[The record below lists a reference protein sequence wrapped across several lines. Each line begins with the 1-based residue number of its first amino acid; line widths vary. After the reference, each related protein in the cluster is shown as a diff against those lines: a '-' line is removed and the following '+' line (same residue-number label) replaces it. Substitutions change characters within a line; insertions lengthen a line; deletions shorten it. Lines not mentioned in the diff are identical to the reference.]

1 MKTIQIRGIHVETEN
16 KAPQLK
22 RVLSSGF
29 AMSACVGG
37 IIGLGILR
45 TPGEIAAVFPDP
57 YIYVGLWLLGGL
69 FALMSISVIA
79 ELVSVTPRSGGV
91 YVLIKRAFGPYPGFL
106 MGWADWLSFGAT
118 LALKVTVLVEY
129 LTLMIPSISQWQT
142 PIAVFITSCF
152 AILQLFGVRLGSN
165 IQQIAAAAMAI
176 TVVSLTIAL
185 LFANPVPVT
194 QALQQASSPGLSQY
208 GLVAAAIIFTY
219 DGWIGAA
226 YFGGEIHGGGGTVAR
241 ACVKS
246 VAVILFLY
254 VGLNAALAFSVPLE
268 QLAGHELA
276 LAGALDI
283 AFWPGAGTI
292 VIIVA
297 ILILLAHQNLNYLQG
312 PRILFALSEDGFG
325 NERATQV
332 GSKGNP
338 VFAVLLTWALGVILL
353 LMGGFEFLL
362 NFNVLLF
369 VFLYVALLFGVVRL
383 RKREPGIERPYRAW
397 GHPYTTW
404 LGIIGWASV
413 TIFMAV
419 SAPETALSVVA
430 MVAISIPVYFSLKR
444 YASGKSNL

>member
-1 MKTIQIRGIHVETEN
+1 VEADKKT
-16 KAPQLK
+16 PQLK
-22 RVLSSGF
+22 RVLSSSF
-29 AMSACVGG
+29 AISACVGG

-79 ELVSVTPRSGGV
+79 ELVGVTPRSGGV

-106 MGWADWLSFGAT
+106 IGWADWLSFGAT

-129 LTLMIPSISQWQT
+129 LTLMIPAIGAWQT
-142 PIAVFITSCF
+142 PLAVLITSAF
-152 AILQLFGVRLGSN
+152 AVLQLFGVRLGSN
-165 IQQIAAAAMAI
+165 IQQIAAACMAI
-176 TVVSLTIAL
+176 TVISLSIAL
-185 LFANPVPVT
+185 LFAAPVPAAE
-194 QALQQASSPGLSQY
+194 ALQMASSPGLSQY

-226 YFGGEIHGGGGTVAR
+226 YFGGEIKGGGGIVAR
-241 ACVKS
+241 SCVKS
-246 VAVILFLY
+246 VAFILVLY

-292 VIIVA
+292 VVIVA

-312 PRILFALSEDGFG
+312 PRILFALSEDGLG
-325 NERATQV
+325 ANRATQV
-332 GSKGNP
+332 GAGGNP
-338 VFAVLLTWALGVILL
+338 VFAVLLTWALSVILI

-383 RKREPGIERPYRAW
+383 RKREPGTDRPYRAW

-404 LGIIGWASV
+404 LGISGWALV
-413 TIFMAV
+413 TIFMAI
-419 SAPETALSVVA
+419 SAPESTLSVAA
-430 MVAISIPVYFSLKR
+430 MVAISLPVYFSLKR
-444 YASGKSNL
+444 YRAGKDDF

>member
-1 MKTIQIRGIHVETEN
+1 MDQASASPK
-16 KAPQLK
+16 LK
-22 RVLSSGF
+22 RILSSGF
-29 AMSACVGG
+29 AISACVGG

-57 YIYVGLWLLGGL
+57 LVYVGLWLLGGV
-69 FALMSISVIA
+69 FALMSVSVIA
-79 ELVSVTPRSGGV
+79 ELVGITPRSGGV

-106 MGWADWLSFGAT
+106 IGWTDWLSFAAT

-129 LTLMIPSISQWQT
+129 MALLMPAIGGWQT
-142 PIAVFITSCF
+142 PMAVMITSCF

-165 IQQIAAAAMAI
+165 IQQIAAAGMAI
-176 TVVSLTIAL
+176 TVISLSIAL
-185 LFANPVPVT
+185 LFAAPVP
-194 QALQQASSPGLSQY
+194 AREGLQLVSSLGLGQY

-219 DGWIGAA
+219 DGWIGAS
-226 YFGGEIHGGGGTVAR
+226 YFGGEIKGGGGIVAR
-241 ACVKS
+241 ACIKS
-246 VAVILFLY
+246 VALILFLY
-254 VGLNAALAFSVPLE
+254 VALNAALAFSVPLE
-268 QLAGHELA
+268 QLAGNELA

-283 AFWPGAGTI
+283 VFWPGAGTI

-325 NERATQV
+325 TSRATQV

-338 VFAVLLTWALGVILL
+338 VFAVLLTWALSVILIF
-353 LMGGFEFLL
+353 MGGFEFLL

-369 VFLYVALLFGVVRL
+369 VLLYVALLFGVVRL
-383 RKREPGIERPYRAW
+383 RKREPETERPFLAW

-413 TIFMAV
+413 SVFMAV
-419 SAPETALSVVA
+419 SAPESAFSAAA
-430 MVAISIPVYFSLKR
+430 MVAISIPVYFALAKYRANSK
-444 YASGKSNL
+444 

>member
-1 MKTIQIRGIHVETEN
+1 MDQASASPK
-16 KAPQLK
+16 LK
-22 RVLSSGF
+22 RILSSGF
-29 AMSACVGG
+29 AISACVGG

-57 YIYVGLWLLGGL
+57 LVYVGLWLLGGV
-69 FALMSISVIA
+69 FALMSVSVIA
-79 ELVSVTPRSGGV
+79 ELVGITPRSGGV

-106 MGWADWLSFGAT
+106 IGWTDWLSFAAT

-129 LTLMIPSISQWQT
+129 MALLMPAIGGWQT
-142 PIAVFITSCF
+142 PMAVMITSCF

-165 IQQIAAAAMAI
+165 IQQIAAAGMAI
-176 TVVSLTIAL
+176 TVISLSIAL
-185 LFANPVPVT
+185 LFAAPVP
-194 QALQQASSPGLSQY
+194 AREGLQLVSSLGLGQY

-219 DGWIGAA
+219 DGWIGAS
-226 YFGGEIHGGGGTVAR
+226 YFGGEIKGGGGIVAR
-241 ACVKS
+241 ACIKS
-246 VAVILFLY
+246 VALILFLY
-254 VGLNAALAFSVPLE
+254 VALNAALAFSVPLE
-268 QLAGHELA
+268 QLAGNELA

-325 NERATQV
+325 TSRATQV

-338 VFAVLLTWALGVILL
+338 VFAVLLTWALSVILIF
-353 LMGGFEFLL
+353 MGGFEFLL

-369 VFLYVALLFGVVRL
+369 VLLYVALLFGVVRL
-383 RKREPGIERPYRAW
+383 RKREPETERPFLAW

-413 TIFMAV
+413 SVFMAV
-419 SAPETALSVVA
+419 SAPESAFSAAA
-430 MVAISIPVYFSLKR
+430 MVAISIPVYFALAKYRANS
-444 YASGKSNL
+444 

>member
-1 MKTIQIRGIHVETEN
+1 VESDKKT
-16 KAPQLK
+16 PQLK
-22 RVLSSGF
+22 RVLSSSF
-29 AMSACVGG
+29 AISACVGG

-79 ELVSVTPRSGGV
+79 ELVGVTPRSGGV

-106 MGWADWLSFGAT
+106 IGWADWLSFAAT

-129 LTLMIPSISQWQT
+129 LTLMIPAIAAWQT
-142 PIAVFITSCF
+142 PLAVLITSAF
-152 AILQLFGVRLGSN
+152 AVLQLFGVRLGSN
-165 IQQIAAAAMAI
+165 IQQIAAACMAI
-176 TVVSLTIAL
+176 TVISLSIAL
-185 LFANPVPVT
+185 LLAAPVPAE
-194 QALQQASSPGLSQY
+194 ALQMASSPGLSQY

-226 YFGGEIHGGGGTVAR
+226 YFGGEIKGGGGIVAR
-241 ACVKS
+241 SCVKS
-246 VAVILFLY
+246 VAFILVLY

-268 QLAGHELA
+268 QLAGHDLA

-292 VIIVA
+292 VVIVA

-312 PRILFALSEDGFG
+312 PRILFALSEDGLG
-325 NERATQV
+325 TDRATRV
-332 GSKGNP
+332 GARGNP
-338 VFAVLLTWALGVILL
+338 VFAVLLTWALSVILI

-383 RKREPGIERPYRAW
+383 RKREPGTERPYRAW

-404 LGIIGWASV
+404 LGISGWALV
-413 TIFMAV
+413 TIFMAI
-419 SAPETALSVVA
+419 SAPESTLSVAA
-430 MVAISIPVYFSLKR
+430 MVAISLPVYFSLKR
-444 YASGKSNL
+444 SRAGKGDF

>member
-1 MKTIQIRGIHVETEN
+1 VDP
-16 KAPQLK
+16 APTSPKLK
-22 RVLSSGF
+22 RVLSSRF
-29 AMSACVGG
+29 AISACVGG

-57 YIYVGLWLLGGL
+57 FVYVGLWLLGGL
-69 FALMSISVIA
+69 FALMSVSVIA
-79 ELVSVTPRSGGV
+79 ELVGITPRSGGV

-106 MGWADWLSFGAT
+106 IGWTDWLSFGAT

-129 LTLMIPSISQWQT
+129 LALLVPAIGGWQT
-142 PIAVFITSCF
+142 SMAILITSSF
-152 AILQLFGVRLGSN
+152 AILQLFGVRLGSS
-165 IQQIAAAAMAI
+165 IQQIAAAGMAI
-176 TVVSLTIAL
+176 TVIGLSIAL
-185 LFANPVPVT
+185 LFAAPVSATEGFQLV
-194 QALQQASSPGLSQY
+194 SNPGLSQY

-219 DGWIGAA
+219 DGWIGAS
-226 YFGGEIHGGGGTVAR
+226 YFGGEIKGGGGIVAR
-241 ACVKS
+241 ACLKS
-246 VAVILFLY
+246 VALILFLY
-254 VGLNAALAFSVPLE
+254 VALNAALAYSVPLE
-268 QLAGHELA
+268 QLAGNELA

-325 NERATQV
+325 SSRATRV

-338 VFAVLLTWALGVILL
+338 VFAVLLTWALAVILI

-369 VFLYVALLFGVVRL
+369 VLLYVALLFGVVIL
-383 RKREPGIERPYRAW
+383 RKREPATDRPFRAW

-413 TIFMAV
+413 SVFMAV
-419 SAPETALSVVA
+419 SAPESAFSAAA
-430 MVAISIPVYFSLKR
+430 MVAVSIPVYFALAKYRADST
-444 YASGKSNL
+444 